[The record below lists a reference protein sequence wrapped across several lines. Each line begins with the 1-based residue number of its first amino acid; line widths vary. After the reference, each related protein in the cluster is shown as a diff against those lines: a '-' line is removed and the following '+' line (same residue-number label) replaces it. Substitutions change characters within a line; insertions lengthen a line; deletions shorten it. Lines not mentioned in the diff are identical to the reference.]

1 MNTITISVENTESLR
16 ELLGDRFS
24 DFNSTTS
31 LSADPRLVALALD
44 ADNPQAMQIASCLC
58 VESSQSVAAFSL

>member
-1 MNTITISVENTESLR
+1 MNTITISAEHTETLR

-58 VESSQSVAAFSL
+58 VDCSHSIAAFAL